1 MKDERRN
8 AKRGVIMSI
17 EFETPKPILNQQ
29 VMIKTVAENMM
40 RSVSREFDENEHAIP
55 WDYIEFMHTA
65 MKALGGGGLTP
76 TEEKPSP
83 PAFLPGGE
91 KRPPI
96 GYQKLAT
103 QIEMLSW
110 GDVGFYLITP
120 GGGLGAAAIQAAGT
134 PEQKEK
140 FLGRFGEDKPT
151 YAAMCMTEAG
161 AGSDTSAIRTRA
173 LLDEATK
180 EWIINGEKIFVT
192 SGDKSFTMYEK
203 LGKGFIVVWASI
215 DPTAGRSGMRAFV
228 VESGTPGVKIDKLE
242 YKMGIR
248 VSDTAAIS
256 LVDVRV
262 PYDHVLGSPTVER
275 ATTGFK
281 GAMATFDAT
290 RPLVAASGLGVARAA
305 LEFLKEKLKENGVDI
320 RYGLPR
326 QKLSN
331 IEREVIDMDIMVKS
345 AWLMVL
351 KAVWM
356 ADNKKPNAQASS
368 MCKVKAGDV
377 ATRVTQKVVEIL
389 GPLGYSREFLAEKWF
404 RDAKITDIYE
414 GTGQINRLVVARH
427 ILEYGG
433 SELR

>member
-1 MKDERRN
+1 
-8 AKRGVIMSI
+8 
-17 EFETPKPILNQQ
+17 
-29 VMIKTVAENMM
+29 M
-40 RSVSREFDENEHAIP
+40 RTKSREFDENEHSIP

-65 MKALGGGGLTP
+65 MKAAGGGGGLSP
-76 TEEKPSP
+76 QEDKPKEG
-83 PAFLPGGE
+83 AE

-96 GYQKLAT
+96 GYQKLAA
-103 QIEMLSW
+103 QIEMLAW

-120 GGGLGAAAIQAAGT
+120 GGGLGAAAVQAAGS
-134 PEQKEK
+134 PEQKAK
-140 FLGRFGEDKPT
+140 FLGRFGEEKPT

-173 LLDEATK
+173 VLDEASK
-180 EWIINGEKIFVT
+180 EWVINGEKIFVT
-192 SGDKSFTMYEK
+192 GGDKSFTAYEK
-203 LGKGFIVVWASI
+203 LGKGYIVVWASI
-215 DPTAGRSGMRAFV
+215 DPAAGRSGMRAFV
-228 VESGTPGVKIDKLE
+228 IESGTPGVKINKLE
-242 YKMGIR
+242 HKMGIR

-262 PYDHVLGSPTVER
+262 PYDHVLGSPTVEKT
-275 ATTGFK
+275 TTGFK

-305 LEFLKEKLKENGVDI
+305 LEFLKEKLKENGIEV

-326 QKLSN
+326 QKLTN
-331 IEREVIDMDIMVKS
+331 IEREVIDMDIMLKS

-356 ADNKKPNAQASS
+356 ADNKKPNALESS

-377 ATRVTQKVVEIL
+377 TTRITQKAVEIM
-389 GPLGYSREFLAEKWF
+389 GPLGYSREFLFEKWL

-427 ILEYGG
+427 ILGYSG